1 MHEIDWGQVIAQV
14 VGFLV
19 VLFILKK
26 YAWGPVIDM
35 LEERRAKI
43 QGDFDEIDAQRA
55 EVAAVRKGL
64 DDRLAGIE
72 HEARE
77 RIQAAVAE
85 GESVGNEIK
94 LKARQEAQAIQR
106 RAEEQV
112 ERDRDKAQVA
122 LRNEMVT
129 MVVAATEKMLREN
142 AEVVTGEMKEKV
154 EASIKDLREALNGD
168 DAGAIKTR
176 TEALSAAM
184 QEVGAAIYGA
194 QQAANAPGG
203 GGESAPGGGQNGN
216 AGSGEGEPDT
226 VEGEFREV

>member
-55 EVAAVRKGL
+55 EVATVRKGL

-129 MVVAATEKMLREN
+129 MVVAATEKMLREKLD
-142 AEVVTGEMKEKV
+142 ADSHKKQV
-154 EASIKDLREALNGD
+154 EAFIDSLGTVR
-168 DAGAIKTR
+168 
-176 TEALSAAM
+176 
-184 QEVGAAIYGA
+184 
-194 QQAANAPGG
+194 
-203 GGESAPGGGQNGN
+203 
-216 AGSGEGEPDT
+216 GEGAKS
-226 VEGEFREV
+226 